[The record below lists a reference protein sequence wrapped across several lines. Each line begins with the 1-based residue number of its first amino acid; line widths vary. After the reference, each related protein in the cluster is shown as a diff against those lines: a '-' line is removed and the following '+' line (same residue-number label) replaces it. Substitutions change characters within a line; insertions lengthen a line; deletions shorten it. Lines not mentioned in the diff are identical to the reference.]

1 MIKDINTHTIKVI
14 DIITEFVRKE
24 SFGGIL
30 LFLTAF
36 LAMLVANS
44 PFAEEYF
51 SFWKTP
57 FGLAFGEYTLTL
69 DMTHWVNDGL
79 MALFFLMV
87 GLEIKRELLVGE
99 LSEIRKASFP
109 VVAAI
114 GGMVIPALIYI
125 LLNNGTPSSDGFGV
139 PMATDIAFALGVLML
154 LGERVPLQLKVF
166 LVTLAVVD
174 DLGAILVIAIFY
186 SHGIDFFY
194 LGLAGAVTVALG
206 LMNYFGVKKL
216 LPYLLLGVALWD
228 FIHNSGIHATVA
240 GVILAFTIPIRS
252 KMSSF
257 VFVQNIQNVAMHFC
271 EAGACTKQKIL
282 LTKSQQ
288 NALEGIARA
297 YDEVQNPLVRL
308 EHYLHPLSA
317 YLIMPIFAFAN
328 AGVSL
333 QGGIDFS
340 IDNVFTGI
348 FFGLLLGKPIG
359 VFLLTFAADKLGIA
373 RKPDDLSWLDILG
386 AGMIAGIGF
395 TMSIFIA
402 SLAFEEGTIA
412 LAKATILIASLAAGV
427 LGALFF
433 LLQKNRKAQA

>member
-154 LGERVPLQLKVF
+154 
-166 LVTLAVVD
+166 
-174 DLGAILVIAIFY
+174 
-186 SHGIDFFY
+186 
-194 LGLAGAVTVALG
+194 
-206 LMNYFGVKKL
+206 
-216 LPYLLLGVALWD
+216 
-228 FIHNSGIHATVA
+228 
-240 GVILAFTIPIRS
+240 
-252 KMSSF
+252 
-257 VFVQNIQNVAMHFC
+257 
-271 EAGACTKQKIL
+271 
-282 LTKSQQ
+282 
-288 NALEGIARA
+288 
-297 YDEVQNPLVRL
+297 
-308 EHYLHPLSA
+308 
-317 YLIMPIFAFAN
+317 
-328 AGVSL
+328 
-333 QGGIDFS
+333 
-340 IDNVFTGI
+340 
-348 FFGLLLGKPIG
+348 
-359 VFLLTFAADKLGIA
+359 
-373 RKPDDLSWLDILG
+373 
-386 AGMIAGIGF
+386 
-395 TMSIFIA
+395 
-402 SLAFEEGTIA
+402 
-412 LAKATILIASLAAGV
+412 
-427 LGALFF
+427 
-433 LLQKNRKAQA
+433 